1 MIIIFSKIKTFV
13 YFTDKGIIKKRRRA
27 YLVHFVQSSLRRKII
42 HSKNSL
48 LDKFESRETADQRI
62 LRKLSR
68 SQYHYKAQRSSHDPW
83 VPTQKL
89 PRLLTTSASAIR
101 KIQRLGEIHDLD
113 VDRQVKSRFFFC
125 SCLNVKYSE
134 NSIYFFFVKTP
145 NFFDF
150 QMFLFRC
157 QLAGRAG
164 IWDPKFLLLLNCQ
177 CVLMWDLFYTL
188 SYIVYSSYG
197 YTFGVHFKGTFN
209 TC

>member
-1 MIIIFSKIKTFV
+1 M

-68 SQYHYKAQRSSHDPW
+68 SQFHYKSQRSSHDPW

-113 VDRQVKSRFFFC
+113 VDRQVKSRFLFYFTLISNSKNVFIPLPTCGPSKNLGAEIFC
-125 SCLNVKYSE
+125 
-134 NSIYFFFVKTP
+134 
-145 NFFDF
+145 
-150 QMFLFRC
+150 
-157 QLAGRAG
+157 
-164 IWDPKFLLLLNCQ
+164 LLNCQ
-177 CVLMWDLFYTL
+177 SVLFYTL
-188 SYIVYSSYG
+188 SYIVYSSL
-197 YTFGVHFKGTFN
+197 TSS
-209 TC
+209 

>member
-1 MIIIFSKIKTFV
+1 M

-68 SQYHYKAQRSSHDPW
+68 SQFHYKAQRSSHDPW

-113 VDRQVKSRFFFC
+113 VNRQVKSRFFFC
-125 SCLNVKYSE
+125 FCLKIRYSE
-134 NSIYFFFVKTP
+134 KAINLLFFKNSQFIRLYLVIQK
-145 NFFDF
+145 
-150 QMFLFRC
+150 MFLFCC

-164 IWDPKFLLLLNCQ
+164 I
-177 CVLMWDLFYTL
+177 
-188 SYIVYSSYG
+188 
-197 YTFGVHFKGTFN
+197 
-209 TC
+209 